1 MKMKFESRV
10 SHEGDKAL
18 GLVGPLTCFRTFVCR
33 IPDMGV

>member
-10 SHEGDKAL
+10 SHEGDEAL
-18 GLVGPLTCFRTFVCR
+18 GLVDPRTCSRTFVCR